1 MFKELRNQMLTG
13 INFSPIL
20 YIPHYHYELIDDVIT
35 DITCNPTYPNIEDI
49 CEFDISLGI
58 IDFKSK
64 EPDEEWETTLE
75 GLLKAI
81 ISGKKNR
88 VNGKRI
94 FVIKNANEILKSGVT
109 GTNGVTTPGEV
120 ISLLNIFAQ
129 KYERGD
135 YHDDFY
141 TIILVSPEVTT
152 YIPNEIRN
160 IVRVID
166 VLPPTAEEIGDYL
179 IKKTSTIVAKDKK
192 FGEMVRTLQGLQM
205 YEVKQT
211 FRTALGVG
219 NGRILSSSLST
230 ALNEKQNIVK
240 KSGIIDVVDPDVD
253 INEIGGLHR
262 LVSDLEVK
270 GKIYENIGDALKY
283 HIPIPKGILIIGMP
297 GCGKSM
303 IAKATAKLF
312 KVSLLRLDVSRLMG
326 KYVGES
332 EANLRTAL
340 TIAEAAHPCVLWIDE
355 IEKAFAG
362 SNNANGDNDSLVLR
376 MMGYFLTWM
385 QERKTPVYIV
395 ATANDVMRPEFMRK
409 GRFDDVYFVDFPN
422 KEERAEI
429 LRKKILH
436 RYPKNDSCLFDFSE
450 LGDCLDVVEKM
461 QGYYGGF
468 SGSEIECVLN
478 MVVENKFSLYLNDK
492 NKDSDFTPTKIKI
505 TKSDFDVAIE
515 RVKPSA
521 MSNQKGKD
529 ISGEI
534 GKHNEKTAIERIR
547 DMQDTYHFIKAN

>member
-13 INFSPIL
+13 INFFPIL

-35 DITCNPTYPNIEDI
+35 DIARIPTYPNIEDI

-58 IDFKSK
+58 IDFHSK
-64 EPDEEWETTLE
+64 EPDDEWDTTLD

-94 FVIKNANEILKSGVT
+94 FVIKNFDEILKSGVS
-109 GTNGVTTPGEV
+109 GTDGIITSGE
-120 ISLLNIFAQ
+120 ITSLLNIFAQ

-135 YHDDFY
+135 YKDDFY
-141 TIILVSPEVTT
+141 TIILVSPQITAYV
-152 YIPNEIRN
+152 PDEIKN
-160 IVRVID
+160 IVRIID
-166 VLPPTAEEIGDYL
+166 VLPPTADEIGDYL
-179 IKKTSTIVAKDKK
+179 IEKTSNINTNDRK

-219 NGRILSSSLST
+219 NGKILSRSLST
-230 ALNEKQNIVK
+230 ALEEKQNLVK
-240 KSGIIDVVDPDVD
+240 KSGIIDVVNRDVD

-262 LVSDLEVK
+262 LVSDLRVK
-270 GKIYENIGDALKY
+270 GKIYENIGDALTY

-303 IAKATAKLF
+303 IAKATANLF
-312 KVSLLRLDVSRLMG
+312 KVPLLRLDVSRLMG

-362 SNNANGDNDSLVLR
+362 SNKANGDNDSLVLR

-385 QERKTPVYIV
+385 QERKNPVYIV

-422 KEERAEI
+422 QEERAEI
-429 LRKKILH
+429 LRKKIEH
-436 RYPKNDSCLFDFSE
+436 RYPQNDINLFDFSE
-450 LGDCLDVVEKM
+450 LGDCIDVVEKM
-461 QGYYGGF
+461 KGYYGGF

-492 NKDSDFTPTKIKI
+492 NKDPDFIPTKIKI

-529 ISGEI
+529 ISEELGQY
-534 GKHNEKTAIERIR
+534 KEKTSIERIL

>member
-1 MFKELRNQMLTG
+1 
-13 INFSPIL
+13 
-20 YIPHYHYELIDDVIT
+20 
-35 DITCNPTYPNIEDI
+35 
-49 CEFDISLGI
+49 
-58 IDFKSK
+58 
-64 EPDEEWETTLE
+64 
-75 GLLKAI
+75 
-81 ISGKKNR
+81 
-88 VNGKRI
+88 
-94 FVIKNANEILKSGVT
+94 
-109 GTNGVTTPGEV
+109 
-120 ISLLNIFAQ
+120 
-129 KYERGD
+129 
-135 YHDDFY
+135 
-141 TIILVSPEVTT
+141 
-152 YIPNEIRN
+152 
-160 IVRVID
+160 
-166 VLPPTAEEIGDYL
+166 
-179 IKKTSTIVAKDKK
+179 
-192 FGEMVRTLQGLQM
+192 MVRTLQGLQM

-219 NGRILSSSLST
+219 NGKILSRSLST
-230 ALNEKQNIVK
+230 ALEEKQNLVK
-240 KSGIIDVVDPDVD
+240 KSGIIDVVNRDVD

-262 LVSDLEVK
+262 LVSDLRVK
-270 GKIYENIGDALKY
+270 GKIYENIGDALTY

-303 IAKATAKLF
+303 IAKATANLF
-312 KVSLLRLDVSRLMG
+312 KVPLLRLDVSRLMG

-362 SNNANGDNDSLVLR
+362 SNKANGDNDSLVLR

-385 QERKTPVYIV
+385 QERKNPVYIV

-422 KEERAEI
+422 QEERAEI
-429 LRKKILH
+429 LRKKIEH
-436 RYPKNDSCLFDFSE
+436 RYPQNDINLFDFSE
-450 LGDCLDVVEKM
+450 LGDCIDVVEKM
-461 QGYYGGF
+461 KGYYGGF

-492 NKDSDFTPTKIKI
+492 NKDPDFTPTKIKI

-534 GKHNEKTAIERIR
+534 GKFNEKTAIERIK
-547 DMQDTYHFIKAN
+547 DMQDTYNFIKAN